1 MPILSSLLALAVQ
14 AAAPA
19 AAQPVPQPPTLAEPD
34 KPVCRREQALGSFL
48 AKRVCHSKRE
58 WAVIDRANNRDAETA
73 LSQRRPGM
81 PQRQ

>member
-1 MPILSSLLALAVQ
+1 MILPTLLALAAQ

-19 AAQPVPQPPTLAEPD
+19 PAAPAPE

-48 AKRVCHSKRE
+48 AKRTCHSRAE
-58 WAVIDRANNRDAETA
+58 WSVIDRANQRDAETA

-81 PQRQ
+81 PSRN

>member
-1 MPILSSLLALAVQ
+1 MPILFSLLAIAVQ
-14 AAAPA
+14 AGAPA
-19 AAQPVPQPPTLAEPD
+19 SEPQEPATE
-34 KPVCRREQALGSFL
+34 KPVCRREQAVGSFL

-58 WAVIDRANNRDAETA
+58 WVAIDRSNGLDAEAA